1 MKSLKDII
9 KENDPFY
16 GCEVWLNEGCS
27 HVDGLLCNY
36 PECEIL
42 KKYRKD
48 DSISLNLTA
57 KQLTTLFNSIYDFTK
72 RMAEA
77 NNVRVDVKAPK
88 IFKKSTVVDLRNYLD
103 IQKSIIEKAA

>member
-1 MKSLKDII
+1 MKSLKNLI
-9 KENDPFY
+9 KENDPVY

-48 DSISLNLTA
+48 DT
-57 KQLTTLFNSIYDFTK
+57 NSI
-72 RMAEA
+72 
-77 NNVRVDVKAPK
+77 
-88 IFKKSTVVDLRNYLD
+88 
-103 IQKSIIEKAA
+103 